1 MEMEQVLKLWKIE
14 ESDSEFSLYDFDQVA
29 DATGNF
35 SDDHKLGQ
43 GGFGAVYRVQL
54 LNTRICTTLLKQSN
68 QTHGLFSEVFFYYC
82 VLVPGGA
89 ERRP

>member
-1 MEMEQVLKLWKIE
+1 MSMEMEQVLKLWKIE

-54 LNTRICTTLLKQSN
+54 LNTRICTTLLK
-68 QTHGLFSEVFFYYC
+68 
-82 VLVPGGA
+82 
-89 ERRP
+89 